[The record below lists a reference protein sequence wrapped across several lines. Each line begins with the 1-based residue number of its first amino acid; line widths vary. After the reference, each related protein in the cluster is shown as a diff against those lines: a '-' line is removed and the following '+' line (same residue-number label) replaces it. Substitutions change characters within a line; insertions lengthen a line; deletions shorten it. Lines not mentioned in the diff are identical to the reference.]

1 MHANFDIVD
10 VWSRR
15 LELKR
20 VVIGR
25 ISQGLAQSHV
35 YSLAGIEKSG
45 HGTYESGLG
54 KESRYKFGIESRY
67 NFSTPTR
74 ANHFLGFR
82 CG

>member
-1 MHANFDIVD
+1 
-10 VWSRR
+10 
-15 LELKR
+15 

-54 KESRYKFGIESRY
+54 KESRYKFGTESRY
-67 NFSTPTR
+67 STFQYANESQSFDWTR
-74 ANHFLGFR
+74 ALD
-82 CG
+82 CAS